1 MAIELATLKTDVH
14 QNGMGVDLWIVEL
27 TASNRDKGGEVLIQ
41 MTMSWQQANNL
52 AIKLLNVASLAKSE
66 EIELKESTANGKHS

>member
-14 QNGMGVDLWIVEL
+14 QNGMCVDLWIVEL